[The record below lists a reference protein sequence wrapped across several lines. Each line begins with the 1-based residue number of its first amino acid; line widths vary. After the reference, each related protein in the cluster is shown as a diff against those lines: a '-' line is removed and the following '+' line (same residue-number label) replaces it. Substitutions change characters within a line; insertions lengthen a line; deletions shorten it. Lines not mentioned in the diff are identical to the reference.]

1 MPIKKKE
8 FELDDGTKVWVRQA
22 SGIEKLKISNIQARV
37 FREFQER
44 GDPADWDTETNI
56 EFSDRLDEE
65 GGGMEAQIDNW
76 LSPCVISD
84 DFNVN
89 LITSAI
95 SWRIL
100 RSIVALITRIFKN
113 RNINCTIICKA
124 IFIS

>member
-89 LITSAI
+89 LFTVEELLPVLTFVRGDDEEGAVSFL
-95 SWRIL
+95 S
-100 RSIVALITRIFKN
+100 S
-113 RNINCTIICKA
+113 
-124 IFIS
+124 